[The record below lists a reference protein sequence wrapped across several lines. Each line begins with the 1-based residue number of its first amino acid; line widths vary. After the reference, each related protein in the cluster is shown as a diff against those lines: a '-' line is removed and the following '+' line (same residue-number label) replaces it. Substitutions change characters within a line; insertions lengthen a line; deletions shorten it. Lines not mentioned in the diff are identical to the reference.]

1 MFSQR
6 AQHVNCLVMNGS
18 YDCVDMKTMEKST
31 TTNVKTDLDAVEV
44 TEHQPSHL
52 HINVLFTNSQ
62 EVARKSGNKCF
73 TQRQQQQQR

>member
-1 MFSQR
+1 
-6 AQHVNCLVMNGS
+6 MNGS

-31 TTNVKTDLDAVEV
+31 TTMLFKYDSIDDETDLDAVEV
-44 TEHQPSHL
+44 AEHQPSHL
-52 HINVLFTNSQ
+52 HVNVLFTNSQ